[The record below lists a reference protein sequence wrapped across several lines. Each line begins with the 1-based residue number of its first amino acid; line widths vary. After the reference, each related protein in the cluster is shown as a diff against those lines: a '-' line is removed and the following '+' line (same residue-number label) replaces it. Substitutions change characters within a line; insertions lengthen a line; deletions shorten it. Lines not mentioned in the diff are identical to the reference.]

1 MDKRDLMENLV
12 EMASMGGRENRD
24 SRVRLGFRDSEVHL
38 VNKVYR
44 AGQDQKDQRVP
55 PEK

>member
-1 MDKRDLMENLV
+1 MDKRDLMENPV